1 MTDVHDSVSPEPG
14 TTPGGDAPVGRG
26 YWQIVWGQ
34 FRKHRPAMVG
44 LAMVLS
50 LFLAA
55 VFAPFLA
62 NKYPYYWRTAD
73 EGLTFPMFRVLS
85 ILDLTLLLAFVVVVM
100 VPVTRR
106 ILDRTSW
113 QFWKLNPLRRAVVVN
128 LLLFVVFVGVIIVPL
143 AVFRGSP
150 DRIMEEHAVE
160 VDGRSYVV
168 AVERDYR
175 EELAAGAEAS
185 CLFPPIGYAPTD
197 ILVGDKFTP
206 PTTRHILGTDR
217 LGRSIA
223 ARIVFGTRVSLAVGF
238 ISVGISVAIGMF
250 IGGISGYFGGW
261 TDLIMQRFVEI
272 FICFPAFFLMLTVIA
287 LYGAK
292 LWLIMIVIG
301 VTRWTGTARFVRA
314 EILKVRELDYVVAAR
329 ALGTGPLSII
339 FRHALPNSLAPV
351 LVSASFGIAGAIMVE
366 VTLSFLGL
374 GDPDYPSWGLLLSQA
389 RSVATQ
395 YPSLLVIPGVTIFF
409 AVLAYNLVGEGLRD
423 AIDPR
428 LKV

>member
-1 MTDVHDSVSPEPG
+1 MTDVHDSAFSEPG
-14 TTPGGDAPVGRG
+14 TPPGGDTAIGRG

-85 ILDLTLLLAFVVVVM
+85 VLDLTLLLAFFVVVL

-106 ILDRTSW
+106 ILGRTAW
-113 QFWKLNPLRRAVVVN
+113 QFWALNPLRRAVAVN
-128 LLLFVVFVGVIIVPL
+128 LLLFVVLVGVIIVPL
-143 AVFRGSP
+143 AVYRGSP
-150 DRIMEEHAVE
+150 DRIMAEHAVE
-160 VDGRSYVV
+160 VDGKRYTV

-175 EELAAGAEAS
+175 QELATGAEATY
-185 CLFPPIGYAPTD
+185 LFPPIRYAPTD

-206 PTTRHILGTDR
+206 PSRQHILGTDR

-223 ARIVFGTRVSLAVGF
+223 ARIIFGTRVSLAVGF
-238 ISVGISVAIGMF
+238 ISVGISVAIGML

-261 TDLIMQRFVEI
+261 TDLVMQRFVEI

-301 VTRWTGTARFVRA
+301 LTGWTGTARFIRA

-329 ALGTGPLSII
+329 ALGTGPMSII

-395 YPSLLVIPGVTIFF
+395 YPSLLMVPGVTIFF